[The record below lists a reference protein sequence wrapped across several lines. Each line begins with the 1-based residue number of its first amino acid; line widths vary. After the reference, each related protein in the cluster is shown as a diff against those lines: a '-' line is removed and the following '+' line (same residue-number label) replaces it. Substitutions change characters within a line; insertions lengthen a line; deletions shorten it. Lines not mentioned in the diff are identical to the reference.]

1 MSVSE
6 QRLEAQAPQEPGGP
20 DGPLVEVSDVSR
32 QFGSAYALRDVDFTI
47 DKGEVVVIL
56 GPSGSGKSTL
66 LRMINLLEHPDTG
79 FIRIDGR
86 LIGQRETP
94 KGYLRV
100 SERLMSRQRRMTG
113 MVFQQFHLF
122 PHLTVSENVSLAP
135 INVGGVAKSEAE
147 QKAKKLLAR
156 VGLAEFAQ
164 RYPSELSGGQQQRV
178 AIARSLAMDPK
189 VMLFDEPTSA
199 LDPEMVKEVLDVIL
213 DLRHDG
219 MTMALVS
226 HEIGFARAAADR
238 VVFMDE
244 GQIVETGKPDTFF
257 VSPQTSRAQDF
268 LAKVL

>member
-1 MSVSE
+1 MMHVAD
-6 QRLEAQAPQEPGGP
+6 QRQQEHPR
-20 DGPLVEVSDVSR
+20 DGSTALVEIRGVSR
-32 QFGSAYALRDVDFTI
+32 RFGDVDALKNI
-47 DKGEVVVIL
+47 DFDIREGEVVVIL

-79 FIRIDGR
+79 TITIDGC
-86 LIGQRETP
+86 LIGQRQTP
-94 KGYLRV
+94 RGLRQA
-100 SERLMSRQRRMTG
+100 SEAIMSKQRRSTG

-122 PHLTVSENVSLAP
+122 PHLTAAENVALAP
-135 INVGGVAKSEAE
+135 IYVSKRDAAQAKTSA
-147 QKAKKLLAR
+147 QTLLER
-156 VGLAEFAQ
+156 VGLADYAK

-178 AIARSLAMDPK
+178 AIARSLAMGPK

-199 LDPEMVKEVLDVIL
+199 LDPEMVNEVLDVIT
-213 DLRHDG
+213 DLRKDG

-244 GQIVETGKPDTFF
+244 GCIVETGDPATFF
-257 VSPQTSRAQDF
+257 VSPKTSRARDF